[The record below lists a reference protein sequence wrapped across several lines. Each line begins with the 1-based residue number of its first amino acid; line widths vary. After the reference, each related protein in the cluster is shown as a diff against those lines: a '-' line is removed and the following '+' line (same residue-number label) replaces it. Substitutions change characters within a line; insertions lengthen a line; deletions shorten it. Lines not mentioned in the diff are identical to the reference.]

1 VIVAGAPAGGQ
12 AAPAGWTTTP
22 GCPGAQ
28 AIVGGSHY
36 VSAFPELW
44 LYCSRY
50 LSSHSSEKVKNMTRE
65 QRQQFV
71 LDHRTAIF
79 GYNRAKD
86 GPAMSI
92 VFYCIDQDEI
102 LVSTMAERAKAKAVA
117 RSPKVSLCVLDEQWP
132 PSYLQVYCDAVID
145 TDFDSVVDVMM
156 RIAGVMAGTP
166 MSEDVRP
173 MVAEGARQEKRVALR
188 LRPYATFYT
197 PPRHVHSE
205 ADVGPGL
212 RHETSASIPW

>member
-1 VIVAGAPAGGQ
+1 M
-12 AAPAGWTTTP
+12 TP
-22 GCPGAQ
+22 
-28 AIVGGSHY
+28 
-36 VSAFPELW
+36 
-44 LYCSRY
+44 
-50 LSSHSSEKVKNMTRE
+50 E
-65 QRQQFV
+65 QRKQFV

-92 VFYCIDQDEI
+92 VFYCMHENEI
-102 LVSTMAERAKAKAVA
+102 LVSTMAERAKAKAAA

>member
-1 VIVAGAPAGGQ
+1 M
-12 AAPAGWTTTP
+12 TP
-22 GCPGAQ
+22 
-28 AIVGGSHY
+28 
-36 VSAFPELW
+36 
-44 LYCSRY
+44 
-50 LSSHSSEKVKNMTRE
+50 EKR
-65 QRQQFV
+65 RQFV

-79 GYNRAKD
+79 GYGRAEH

-92 VFYCIDQDEI
+92 VYYSAGRDEI
-102 LVSTMAERAKAKAVA
+102 VVSTMAERAKAKAVA

-132 PSYLQVYCDAVID
+132 PSYLQVYCDAEID
-145 TDFDSVVDVMM
+145 NDFESVVDVMM

-173 MVAEGARQEKRVALR
+173 MVAQGAREEKRVALR